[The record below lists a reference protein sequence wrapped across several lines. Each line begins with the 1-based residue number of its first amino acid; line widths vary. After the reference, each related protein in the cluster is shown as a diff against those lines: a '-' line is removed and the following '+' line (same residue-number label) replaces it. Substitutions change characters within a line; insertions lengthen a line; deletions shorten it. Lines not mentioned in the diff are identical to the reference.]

1 MQLLNDIIYLLTNY
15 TSLLVEGIRNTL
27 LISLFGTLVGIFI
40 GLLLA
45 IMRNQEVHYKDN
57 ALTGFIKRTL
67 RLISIVYVDIVRG
80 TPMMVQAAVFFYG
93 FAYTGINLNPLVA
106 GFVIVSFNTAAYI
119 SEIIRSGINGIN
131 EGQVE
136 AARSLGLSHFEAM
149 RYIVLPQ
156 ALRNTVPAL
165 MNELIVNIKD
175 TSVLSIIGVTELFYM
190 TKAAASET
198 YLTFPA
204 YILAAIIYLILTK
217 SLTLI
222 FAYILK
228 KVDDKEASLPQS
240 QTVPEVM

>member
-1 MQLLNDIIYLLTNY
+1 MQLITDMGSLATNY
-15 TSLLVEGIRNTL
+15 SSLLLEGIRNTL
-27 LISLFGTLVGIFI
+27 MISIIGTVVGILL

-45 IMRNQEVHYKDN
+45 MMRNQEIHYKDGL
-57 ALTGFIKRTL
+57 ATKTMKRL
-67 RLISIVYVDIVRG
+67 LKYFAIIYVDIVRG

-93 FAYTGINLNPLVA
+93 FAYSGINLNPLVA
-106 GFVIVSFNTAAYI
+106 GLIVVSFNTAAYI

-131 EGQVE
+131 EGQIE

-156 ALRNTVPAL
+156 ALKNTVPAL
-165 MNELIVNIKD
+165 MNELIVNVKD

-204 YILAAIIYLILTK
+204 YVLTAIIYLILTK
-217 SLTLI
+217 SLTIL
-222 FAYILK
+222 FSYILRRMEN
-228 KVDDKEASLPQS
+228 KEASLPQS
-240 QTVPEVM
+240 QTVPEVI

>member
-222 FAYILK
+222 FTYILK

>member
-1 MQLLNDIIYLLTNY
+1 MQLINDIIYLISNY
-15 TSLLVEGIRNTL
+15 SSLLLEGVRNTL
-27 LISLFGTLVGIFI
+27 LISIFGTIVGIVL
-40 GLLLA
+40 GLGLA
-45 IMRNQEVHYKDN
+45 VMRNQEIHYKDN
-57 ALTGFIKRTL
+57 TVKRALKIASKY
-67 RLISIVYVDIVRG
+67 ISIAYVDIVRG

-106 GFVIVSFNTAAYI
+106 GFVVVSFNTAAYI

-131 EGQVE
+131 EGQIE

-156 ALRNTVPAL
+156 ALKNTVPAL
-165 MNELIVNIKD
+165 MNELIVNVKD

-198 YLTFPA
+198 YMTFPA
-204 YILAAIIYLILTK
+204 YILTAIIYLILTK
-217 SLTLI
+217 TLTIL
-222 FAYILK
+222 FSYILRRMEN
-228 KVDDKEASLPQS
+228 KEASMPQS

>member
-1 MQLLNDIIYLLTNY
+1 MQLITDMFSLATNY
-15 TSLLVEGIRNTL
+15 SSLLLEGIRNTL
-27 LISLFGTLVGIFI
+27 LISIFGTIVGII
-40 GLLLA
+40 LGLLLA
-45 IMRNQEVHYKDN
+45 VMRNQEIHYKDS
-57 ALTGFIKRTL
+57 FIKRAIKTVL
-67 RLISIVYVDIVRG
+67 KYVSIAYVDIVRG

-106 GFVIVSFNTAAYI
+106 GFVVVSFNTAAYI

-131 EGQVE
+131 EGQIE

-156 ALRNTVPAL
+156 ALKNTVPAL
-165 MNELIVNIKD
+165 MNELIVNVKD

-204 YILAAIIYLILTK
+204 YVLTAIIYLILTK
-217 SLTLI
+217 SLTIL
-222 FAYILK
+222 FAYILRK
-228 KVDDKEASLPQS
+228 TESREASLPQS
-240 QTVPEVM
+240 QTVPEVI

>member
-1 MQLLNDIIYLLTNY
+1 MQLFSDLSYLVTEY
-15 TSLLVEGIRNTL
+15 GSLLVEGIRNTL
-27 LISLFGTLVGIFI
+27 LISIFGTIVGILL

-45 IMRNQEVHYKDN
+45 IMRNQETHYKDN
-57 ALTGFIKRTL
+57 NLQKITKK
-67 RLISIVYVDIVRG
+67 IVKGIAIAYIDIVRG

-93 FAYTGINLNPLVA
+93 FAYAGINLNPLIA
-106 GFVIVSFNTAAYI
+106 GFVVVSFNTAAYI

-131 EGQVE
+131 DGQIE
-136 AARSLGLSHFEAM
+136 AARSLGLSYFEAM

-156 ALRNTVPAL
+156 ALKNTVPAL

-190 TKAAASET
+190 TKGAASET

-204 YILAAIIYLILTK
+204 YILAAIIYLVLTK
-217 SLTLI
+217 SLTIL
-222 FAYILK
+222 FSYILRRAEGN
-228 KVDDKEASLPQS
+228 EASLPQS

>member
-57 ALTGFIKRTL
+57 AVTGFIKKTL
-67 RLISIVYVDIVRG
+67 SLISIVYVDIVRG

-93 FAYTGINLNPLVA
+93 FAYAGINLNPLVA

-204 YILAAIIYLILTK
+204 YILAAIVYLILTK

-222 FAYILK
+222 FTYILK
-228 KVDDKEASLPQS
+228 KVEDKEASFPQS

>member
-1 MQLLNDIIYLLTNY
+1 MQLLNDIMYLIQNY
-15 TSLLVEGIRNTL
+15 SSLLIEGIRNTL
-27 LISLFGTLVGIFI
+27 LISLFGTIVGILL

-45 IMRNQEVHYKDN
+45 VMRNQEIHYKDN
-57 ALTGFIKRTL
+57 GFTKVVKTVL
-67 RLISIVYVDIVRG
+67 RYIAIIYVDIVRG

-93 FAYTGINLNPLVA
+93 LAYMQINLNPLLA
-106 GFVIVSFNTAAYI
+106 GFVVVSFNTAAYI

-131 EGQVE
+131 QGQVE

-156 ALRNTVPAL
+156 ALKNTVPAL
-165 MNELIVNIKD
+165 MNELIVNVKD

-198 YLTFPA
+198 YMTFPA
-204 YILAAIIYLILTK
+204 YILTAIIYLILTK
-217 SLTLI
+217 TLTIL
-222 FAYILK
+222 FSYILRK
-228 KVDDKEASLPQS
+228 METKEASMPQS

>member
-1 MQLLNDIIYLLTNY
+1 MQLINEIIYLITNY
-15 TSLLVEGIRNTL
+15 SSLLLEGVRNTL
-27 LISLFGTLVGIFI
+27 LISILGTVVGILL

-45 IMRNQEVHYKDN
+45 VMRNQEIHYKDN
-57 ALTGFIKRTL
+57 GVKRGFKKFIRFL
-67 RLISIVYVDIVRG
+67 AVAYVDIVRG

-93 FAYTGINLNPLVA
+93 FAYSGINLNPLVA
-106 GFVIVSFNTAAYI
+106 GFVVVSFNTAAYI

-131 EGQVE
+131 SGQLE

-156 ALRNTVPAL
+156 ALKNTVPAL

-190 TKAAASET
+190 TKSAASET
-198 YLTFPA
+198 YMTFPA
-204 YILAAIIYLILTK
+204 YILTAIIYLILTK
-217 SLTLI
+217 TLTVL
-222 FAYILK
+222 FNYILK
-228 KVDDKEASLPQS
+228 KMENKEASMPQS

>member
-15 TSLLVEGIRNTL
+15 TSLLIEGIRNTL

-57 ALTGFIKRTL
+57 AVTGFIKRAL

-131 EGQVE
+131 EGQIE

-204 YILAAIIYLILTK
+204 YILAAIIYLVLTK

-222 FAYILK
+222 FTYILK
-228 KVDDKEASLPQS
+228 KVEDKEASFPQS